1 MKKML
6 ATLWLVIIISFTSHI
21 FSKAVAA
28 SIADDLTKLNNLYKD
43 GAITK
48 EEFSKAKSILF
59 KSESTETKTE
69 TKKEKKK
76 AKKSKKKKIEKKE
89 AKLTKKNEDIK
100 KISKIEIFD
109 ESLNETF
116 MTLEEADELGTHKK
130 IKKIPDGM
138 FEISMSSKARA
149 KESMMK
155 MYDVFVRNKGLME
168 KYPERLMRAMGY
180 FELFY
185 MDQLDEKRDEIKRF
199 KKNYP
204 NINKGLKKKMQS
216 LYSLNQARKSMRE
229 AMGLTLNDDP
239 EVALDRYMTM
249 HNFLEQGEKSINKLT
264 KDERRLKKKSA
275 NFKKK
280 YGSFKK
286 NIELRSENRI
296 DQKTFDKELKKNIK
310 DVKKSLGK
318 LTGSGSKGE
327 KLYTTVATMFEKS
340 LEILGNCST
349 NCVRKDLLAVVDS
362 ADFTNTIIADVE
374 KTLIPKQH
382 IQDMSKIDMENMPDN
397 TKTILASVST
407 AMKQQKIIKKN
418 GLQNSVLNL
427 GNNNFPVGEYLD
439 NFEEQG
445 FDIKSVTMSFGNI
458 DEMNGWEVKDWANSW
473 RGELPS
479 EIKDNAGN
487 LVEFTEENMQDLK
500 AQLAINTFDGMIDTS
515 ALEIRESMNENVKE
529 IAQAIEASGGF
540 DVDAWLN
547 QDFSITL
554 DNYSKLI
561 AESTIS
567 ELGDSINAET
577 INLIRENANFETLTF
592 VTNLE
597 YGTDMTPEEYAS
609 HWQNLQFYESTS
621 TWGEVTAGVDL
632 IEQVGSFEAASIA
645 ASIGSD
651 LQLVADSIAQAAVVG
666 VSTDLEAAAAGLGY
680 DSFADAVAAYN
691 AQYGTNYTTESAKEA
706 LGQ

>member
-1 MKKML
+1 
-6 ATLWLVIIISFTSHI
+6 
-21 FSKAVAA
+21 
-28 SIADDLTKLNNLYKD
+28 
-43 GAITK
+43 
-48 EEFSKAKSILF
+48 
-59 KSESTETKTE
+59 
-69 TKKEKKK
+69 
-76 AKKSKKKKIEKKE
+76 
-89 AKLTKKNEDIK
+89 
-100 KISKIEIFD
+100 
-109 ESLNETF
+109 
-116 MTLEEADELGTHKK
+116 
-130 IKKIPDGM
+130 M

-680 DSFADAVAAYN
+680 DSFADAVSAYN

>member
-1 MKKML
+1 MA
-6 ATLWLVIIISFTSHI
+6 AT
-21 FSKAVAA
+21 
-28 SIADDLTKLNNLYKD
+28 IADDLTKLNNLYKE

-59 KSESTETKTE
+59 KSESTEGKTE
-69 TKKEKKK
+69 TKKTETKKKEKKK
-76 AKKSKKKKIEKKE
+76 VKKSKKKKIEKKKAE
-89 AKLTKKNEDIK
+89 ETIKSEDTKKVA
-100 KISKIEIFD
+100 KIEIFD

-116 MTLEEADELGTHKK
+116 MTLEEAEALGSYKK
-130 IKKIPDGM
+130 IEKIPDGM
-138 FEISMSSKARA
+138 FKITMSSKARA
-149 KESMMK
+149 KKSMMK

-168 KYPERLMRAMGY
+168 KYPEKLMRAMGY

-185 MDQLDEKRDEIKRF
+185 MDQLDEKKGVIKRF

-216 LYSLNQARKSMRE
+216 LYSLNQAKKSMRE

-239 EVALDRYMTM
+239 EVALERYMAM
-249 HNFLEQGEKSINKLT
+249 HNFLEQGEKSINELT
-264 KDERRLKKKSA
+264 KDEKRLKKKSA

-310 DVKKSLGK
+310 DVKKALGK
-318 LTGSGSKGE
+318 LTDSGSKGE
-327 KLYTTVATMFEKS
+327 ELYTTVTTMFEKS
-340 LEILGNCST
+340 LEILDNCST

-374 KTLIPKQH
+374 KNLIPKQH
-382 IQDMSKIDMENMPDN
+382 IQDMSKVAMENIPDN
-397 TKTILASVST
+397 TKAILASVST
-407 AMKQQKIIKKN
+407 SMKQRKAIKKN
-418 GLQNSVLNL
+418 DLQNSVLNL
-427 GNNNFPVGEYLD
+427 ENNNFPVGEYLD
-439 NFEEQG
+439 NIEEQG

-458 DEMNGWEVKDWANSW
+458 DEMNGWEVKDWANAW

-500 AQLAINTFDGMIDTS
+500 AQLSLNTFNGMIDTS
-515 ALEIRESMNENVKE
+515 ALEIRESMNENIKE
-529 IAQAIEASGGF
+529 IAQAIESSGGF
-540 DVDAWLN
+540 NLDAWLN

-554 DNYSKLI
+554 DNYSRLI

-567 ELGDSINAET
+567 ELGDSIDAKT

-592 VTNLE
+592 ITNLE

-609 HWQNLQFYESTS
+609 HWQNLQFYESSS

-632 IEQVGSFEAASIA
+632 IDQVGSFEAASIA
-645 ASIGSD
+645 ASIGTE
-651 LQLVADSIAQAAVVG
+651 LQTVADSIAQAAVVG
-666 VSTDLEAAAAGLGY
+666 ISTDLEAAASGLGY
-680 DSFADAVAAYN
+680 NSFADAVAAYN
-691 AQYGTNYTTESAKEA
+691 AQYGTNYTVESAKEA

>member
-1 MKKML
+1 MA
-6 ATLWLVIIISFTSHI
+6 AT
-21 FSKAVAA
+21 
-28 SIADDLTKLNNLYKD
+28 IADDLTKLNNLYKE

-59 KSESTETKTE
+59 KSESTESKTE
-69 TKKEKKK
+69 TKKTETKKKEKKK
-76 AKKSKKKKIEKKE
+76 VKKSKKKKIEKKKAE
-89 AKLTKKNEDIK
+89 ETIKSEDTKKVA
-100 KISKIEIFD
+100 KIEIFD

-116 MTLEEADELGTHKK
+116 MTLEEVEALGSYKK
-130 IKKIPDGM
+130 IEKIPDGM

-149 KESMMK
+149 KKSMMK

-168 KYPERLMRAMGY
+168 KYPEKLMRAMGY

-185 MDQLDEKRDEIKRF
+185 MDQLDEKKGVIKRF

-216 LYSLNQARKSMRE
+216 LYSLNQAKKSMRE

-239 EVALDRYMTM
+239 EVALERYMAM

-264 KDERRLKKKSA
+264 KDEKRLKKKSA

-310 DVKKSLGK
+310 DVKKALGK
-318 LTGSGSKGE
+318 LTDSGSKGE
-327 KLYTTVATMFEKS
+327 ELYTTVTTMFEKS
-340 LEILGNCST
+340 LEILDNCST

-374 KTLIPKQH
+374 KNLIPKQH
-382 IQDMSKIDMENMPDN
+382 IQDMSKVAMENIPDN
-397 TKTILASVST
+397 TKAILASVST
-407 AMKQQKIIKKN
+407 AMKKQKAIKKN
-418 GLQNSVLNL
+418 DLQNSVLNL
-427 GNNNFPVGEYLD
+427 ENNNFPVGEYLD
-439 NFEEQG
+439 NIEEQG

-458 DEMNGWEVKDWANSW
+458 DEMNGWEVKDWANAW

-479 EIKDNAGN
+479 DIKDNAGN

-500 AQLAINTFDGMIDTS
+500 AQLSLNTFNGMIDTS
-515 ALEIRESMNENVKE
+515 ALEIRESMNENIKE
-529 IAQAIEASGGF
+529 IAQAIESSGGF
-540 DVDAWLN
+540 NLDAWLN

-554 DNYSKLI
+554 DNYSRLI

-567 ELGDSINAET
+567 ELGDSIDAKT

-592 VTNLE
+592 ITNLE

-609 HWQNLQFYESTS
+609 HWQNLQFYESSS

-632 IEQVGSFEAASIA
+632 IDQVGSFEAASIA
-645 ASIGSD
+645 ASIGTE
-651 LQLVADSIAQAAVVG
+651 LQTVADSIAQAAVVG
-666 VSTDLEAAAAGLGY
+666 ISTDLEAAASGLGY
-680 DSFADAVAAYN
+680 NSFADAVAAYN
-691 AQYGTNYTTESAKEA
+691 AQYGTNYTVESAKEA

>member
-1 MKKML
+1 MKKIL
-6 ATLWLVIIISFTSHI
+6 VTLWLVILISCTSHF
-21 FSKAVAA
+21 FSKVIAA
-28 SIADDLTKLNNLYKD
+28 SIADDLTKLNNLYKE

-48 EEFSKAKSILF
+48 EEFSKAKSVLF
-59 KSESTETKTE
+59 KSESTESKTE
-69 TKKEKKK
+69 TKKNKTKKK
-76 AKKSKKKKIEKKE
+76 EKKKIEKKK
-89 AKLTKKNEDIK
+89 AKETKKSEGTKNV
-100 KISKIEIFD
+100 SKIETFD
-109 ESLNETF
+109 ESLNKTF
-116 MTLEEADELGTHKK
+116 MTLEEVEALGTYKK
-130 IKKIPDGM
+130 IEKIPDGM

-204 NINKGLKKKMQS
+204 NISKGLKKKMQS

-239 EVALDRYMTM
+239 EVALDRYMAM

-310 DVKKSLGK
+310 DVKKALGK
-318 LTGSGSKGE
+318 LTDSGSKGE
-327 KLYTTVATMFEKS
+327 ELYTAVATMFEKS
-340 LEILGNCST
+340 LEILDNCSV
-349 NCVRKDLLAVVDS
+349 NCARKDLLAVVDS
-362 ADFTNTIIADVE
+362 TVFTNTIIADVE
-374 KTLIPKQH
+374 KTLIPKKH
-382 IQDMSKIDMENMPDN
+382 IQDMSKVDMENIPDN
-397 TKTILASVST
+397 TKAILASVST
-407 AMKQQKIIKKN
+407 GMKEKKAIKN
-418 GLQNSVLNL
+418 NDLQNSVLNL
-427 GNNNFPVGEYLD
+427 ENNNFPVGEYLD
-439 NFEEQG
+439 NFEKQG

-479 EIKDNAGN
+479 DIKDKSGN
-487 LVEFTEENMQDLK
+487 LIEFTEENIQDLK
-500 AQLAINTFDGMIDTS
+500 AQLALNTFDSMIDTS
-515 ALEIRESMNENVKE
+515 TLEIKESMNENVRE
-529 IAQAIEASGGF
+529 IVQAIEASGGF
-540 DVDAWLN
+540 DLDAWKN

-554 DNYSKLI
+554 DNYIRLST
-561 AESTIS
+561 ESIIS
-567 ELGDSINAET
+567 ELGDSITASAV
-577 INLIRENANFETLTF
+577 NLIRENANFENFTALK
-592 VTNLE
+592 NLE
-597 YGTDMTPEEYAS
+597 WGSNMSPEEYAS
-609 HWQNLQFYESTS
+609 YWESAAVEDSTS
-621 TWGEVTAGVDL
+621 NWGDITKGVEL
-632 IEQVGSFEAASIA
+632 IDQVGSFEAASIA
-645 ASIGSD
+645 ASIGHD
-651 LQLVADSIAQAAVVG
+651 LQTVADSIALAASVG
-666 VSTDLEAAAAGLGY
+666 VSSDLEAAAAGLGY

-691 AQYGTNYTTESAKEA
+691 AQYGTNYTEA
-706 LGQ
+706 EARENLGQ

>member
-6 ATLWLVIIISFTSHI
+6 AVLWLVILISCTSHI
-21 FSKAVAA
+21 FSKVIAA
-28 SIADDLTKLNNLYKD
+28 SIADDLTKLNNLYKE

-48 EEFSKAKSILF
+48 EEFSKAKSVLF
-59 KSESTETKTE
+59 KSESTESKTE
-69 TKKEKKK
+69 TKKNKTKKK
-76 AKKSKKKKIEKKE
+76 EKKKIEKKK
-89 AKLTKKNEDIK
+89 AKETKKSEGTK
-100 KISKIEIFD
+100 KVSKIENFD
-109 ESLNETF
+109 ESLQETF
-116 MTLEEADELGTHKK
+116 MTLEEAEALGTHKK

-185 MDQLDEKRDEIKRF
+185 MDQLDEEKRNIKRF
-199 KKNYP
+199 KENYP
-204 NINKGLKKKMQS
+204 NISKGLKKKMQS

-264 KDERRLKKKSA
+264 KDEKRLKKKSS

-310 DVKKSLGK
+310 DVKKALGK
-318 LTGSGSKGE
+318 LTSSGSKGKE
-327 KLYTTVATMFEKS
+327 LYTNVATMFEKS
-340 LEILGNCST
+340 LEILDNCST
-349 NCVRKDLLAVVDS
+349 NCARKDLLAVVDS
-362 ADFTNTIIADVE
+362 ADFTNAIIADVE

-439 NFEEQG
+439 NFEKQG

-540 DVDAWLN
+540 NKDAWLN
-547 QDFSITL
+547 KDFSISL
-554 DNYSKLI
+554 DNYSRLVGNSVGI
-561 AESTIS
+561 EMNDFNDLTEYANVLFES
-567 ELGDSINAET
+567 N
-577 INLIRENANFETLTF
+577 
-592 VTNLE
+592 
-597 YGTDMTPEEYAS
+597 MTPEEYAS
-609 HWQNLQFYESTS
+609 SWAQGSLENVTSQCAELGTCDPTKWAVVTKGVNLINE
-621 TWGEVTAGVDL
+621 
-632 IEQVGSFEAASIA
+632 VGSFDAASISA
-645 ASIGSD
+645 ELGRS
-651 LQLVADSIAQAAVVG
+651 LNEVAETIAQAANVG
-666 VSTDLEAAAAGLGY
+666 ISTDLEAAAAGLGY
-680 DSFADAVAAYN
+680 DSFADAVSAYN